1 VRPADRR
8 IPTAVAAWQSAL
20 RAIGDDAEVRI
31 EEASMTTARV
41 AEGAI
46 PRRGIIPTRALPLTH
61 LITLSIYWLGITT
74 IWGGLDG
81 VIIPRR
87 LDEIDPLFA
96 GRLQAVI
103 NAVGVIA
110 PILVQP
116 TIGVISDHTISR
128 WGRRKP
134 YILIGTLLDVVIL
147 FAFATSNTFLAMVA
161 FYFLLQVS
169 SNFAQGPFQGYV
181 PDLVPARQVG
191 LASGFMGSMIVLGR
205 IAGTGVATL
214 GLIVFDSFF
223 IATIGLGIVE
233 AVTMIVLI
241 STIDEG
247 TAAPPR
253 RQSWLRVA
261 LSAWGTDLL
270 KERSVLWLLA
280 VRALFLGAVAAPL
293 SYAYFYFLRS
303 HAMTDNE
310 ATTMVFIG
318 TGIVGISTLLATI
331 PAARLSDRVGRRPV
345 IWGATAVG
353 AVGILGVALAPTP
366 ALGIALLIPFG
377 MATGAFLSVDWA
389 LMTDVIPKHTAGRYM
404 GILNVG
410 TAIAGPLFIAFGGT
424 LMDFVG
430 AMMGAPYGP
439 RATLLLALIWL
450 AGAAVALIPVDPRRR
465 ERDPTTVDPTALP

>member
-1 VRPADRR
+1 MIQA
-8 IPTAVAAWQSAL
+8 
-20 RAIGDDAEVRI
+20 
-31 EEASMTTARV
+31 
-41 AEGAI
+41 AEGASTL
-46 PRRGIIPTRALPLTH
+46 PRRGQVPTRELPLTH

-81 VIIPRR
+81 VVIPRR
-87 LDEIDPLFA
+87 LDELDPLFA
-96 GRLQAVI
+96 GRLQAII
-103 NAVGVIA
+103 NAVGVMA

-161 FYFLLQVS
+161 LYFLLQVS

-191 LASGFMGSMIVLGR
+191 MASGFMGSMIVLGR
-205 IAGTGVATL
+205 IVGTGVATI
-214 GLIVFDSFF
+214 GLTVFGSFF
-223 IATIGLGIVE
+223 IATIGLGVVE
-233 AVTMIVLI
+233 AVTMVVLI
-241 STIDEG
+241 ATIDEG
-247 TAAPPR
+247 TAPPPR

-293 SYAYFYFLRS
+293 SYAFFYFLRS
-303 HAMTDNE
+303 HAMTADE

-318 TGIVGISTLLATI
+318 TGIVGVSTLLATI

-345 IWGATAVG
+345 IWVAIAIG
-353 AVGILGVALAPTP
+353 AVGITGVALAPS
-366 ALGIALLIPFG
+366 AELGIALLIPFG
-377 MATGAFLSVDWA
+377 VATGAFLSVDWA
-389 LMTDVIPKHTAGRYM
+389 LMTDVIPKHAAGRYM

-410 TAIAGPLFIAFGGT
+410 TAVAGPLFLAFGGT
-424 LMDFVG
+424 TMDLVG
-430 AMMGAPYGP
+430 RAVAFEYGP
-439 RATLLLALIWL
+439 RAALLLALVWL
-450 AGAAVALIPVDPRRR
+450 AGAALALIPVDPRRR
-465 ERDPTTVDPTALP
+465 ERSPGTVDPSAMAGE

>member
-1 VRPADRR
+1 M
-8 IPTAVAAWQSAL
+8 TQAAGAATTLPRSA
-20 RAIGDDAEVRI
+20 G
-31 EEASMTTARV
+31 
-41 AEGAI
+41 G
-46 PRRGIIPTRALPLTH
+46 PTRELPLTH

-81 VIIPRR
+81 VVIPRR
-87 LDEIDPLFA
+87 LDEMDPLFA
-96 GRLQAVI
+96 GRLQAII
-103 NAVGVIA
+103 NAVGVMA

-134 YILIGTLLDVVIL
+134 YILIGTVLDVVIL
-147 FAFATSNTFLAMVA
+147 LAFATSNTFLAMVA

-191 LASGFMGSMIVLGR
+191 MASGFMGSMIVLGR
-205 IAGTGVATL
+205 IVGTGVATI
-214 GLIVFDSFF
+214 GLTVFDSFF
-223 IATIGLGIVE
+223 IATIGLGVVE
-233 AVTMIVLI
+233 AVTMVVLV

-293 SYAYFYFLRS
+293 SYAFFYFLRS
-303 HAMTDNE
+303 HDMTANE

-318 TGIVGISTLLATI
+318 TGIVGLSTLVATI

-345 IWGATAVG
+345 IWVATAIG
-353 AVGILGVALAPTP
+353 AVGITGVAVAPS
-366 ALGIALLIPFG
+366 AELGIALLIPFG
-377 MATGAFLSVDWA
+377 VATGAFLSVDWA
-389 LMTDVIPKHTAGRYM
+389 LMTDVIPKHASGRYM

-410 TAIAGPLFIAFGGT
+410 TAIAGPLFLAFGGT
-424 LMDFVG
+424 TMDLVG
-430 AMMGAPYGP
+430 STVGFEYGP
-439 RATLLLALIWL
+439 RAALLLALVWL
-450 AGAAVALIPVDPRRR
+450 AGAALALIPVDPRRR
-465 ERDPTTVDPTALP
+465 ERDPETVDPSSAALE

>member
-1 VRPADRR
+1 V
-8 IPTAVAAWQSAL
+8 TQAA
-20 RAIGDDAEVRI
+20 
-31 EEASMTTARV
+31 EAASTSSHREA
-41 AEGAI
+41 
-46 PRRGIIPTRALPLTH
+46 TRTLPLTH

-81 VIIPRR
+81 VVIPRR
-87 LDEIDPLFA
+87 LEELDPDFA
-96 GRLQAVI
+96 GRLQAII
-103 NAVGVIA
+103 NSVGVIA
-110 PILVQP
+110 PIVVQP

-134 YILIGTLLDVVIL
+134 YILIGTFFDVILL
-147 FAFATSNTFLAMVA
+147 FAFATSNSFLAMVA

-191 LASGFMGSMIVLGR
+191 MASGFMGSMIVLGR
-205 IAGTGVATL
+205 IVGTGVATI
-214 GLIVFDSFF
+214 GLTVFDSFF
-223 IATIGLGIVE
+223 FATIGLGVVE
-233 AVTMIVLI
+233 AVTMVVLV

-253 RQSWLRVA
+253 RQSWVRVA

-293 SYAYFYFLRS
+293 SYAFFYFLRS
-303 HAMTDNE
+303 HDMTTDD

-331 PAARLSDRVGRRPV
+331 PAARISDRVGRRPV
-345 IWGATAVG
+345 IWAATAIG
-353 AVGILGVALAPTP
+353 AVGLTGVALAPT
-366 ALGIALLIPFG
+366 AELGIALLIPFG
-377 MATGAFLSVDWA
+377 IATGAFLSVDWA
-389 LMTDVIPKHTAGRYM
+389 LMTDVIPKHTSGRYM

-410 TAIAGPLFIAFGGT
+410 TAVAGPLFLAFGGT
-424 LMDFVG
+424 TMDLVG
-430 AMMGAPYGP
+430 GAFGSGYGP
-439 RATLLLALIWL
+439 RAALLLGLVWL
-450 AGAAVALIPVDPRRR
+450 AGAALALIPVDPSRR
-465 ERDPTTVDPTALP
+465 ERSPGMVNPPATANR

>member
-1 VRPADRR
+1 VTQAAG
-8 IPTAVAAWQSAL
+8 TAATLPGRSIV
-20 RAIGDDAEVRI
+20 
-31 EEASMTTARV
+31 
-41 AEGAI
+41 
-46 PRRGIIPTRALPLTH
+46 PTRELPLTH

-81 VIIPRR
+81 VVVPRR
-87 LDEIDPLFA
+87 LDEMDPLFA
-96 GRLQAVI
+96 GRLQAI
-103 NAVGVIA
+103 LNAVGVIA

-147 FAFATSNTFLAMVA
+147 VAFATSNTFLAMVA

-191 LASGFMGSMIVLGR
+191 MASGFMGSMIVLGR
-205 IAGTGVATL
+205 ILGTAVAVI
-214 GLIVFDSFF
+214 GLTVFDSFF
-223 IATIGLGIVE
+223 IATVGLGVVE
-233 AVTMIVLI
+233 AVTMVILI

-253 RQSWLRVA
+253 RQSWIGVA

-303 HAMTDNE
+303 HGMTPDE
-310 ATTMVFIG
+310 ATTTVLVG
-318 TGIVGISTLLATI
+318 TGIVGVSTLVATI
-331 PAARLSDRVGRRPV
+331 PAARLSDRIGRRPV
-345 IWGATAVG
+345 IWVATAIG
-353 AVGILGVALAPTP
+353 AVGITGVALAPS
-366 ALGIALLIPFG
+366 AELGIVLLIPFG
-377 MATGAFLSVDWA
+377 VATGAFLSVDWA
-389 LMTDVIPKHTAGRYM
+389 LMTDVIPKHTSGRYM

-410 TAIAGPLFIAFGGT
+410 TAVAGPLFLAFGGVT
-424 LMDFVG
+424 MDVVG
-430 AMMGAPYGP
+430 STVAFEYGP
-439 RATLLLALIWL
+439 RAALLLALIWL
-450 AGAAVALIPVDPRRR
+450 AGAALALIPVDPRRR
-465 ERDPTTVDPTALP
+465 ERSPDPVAPAAPTDG